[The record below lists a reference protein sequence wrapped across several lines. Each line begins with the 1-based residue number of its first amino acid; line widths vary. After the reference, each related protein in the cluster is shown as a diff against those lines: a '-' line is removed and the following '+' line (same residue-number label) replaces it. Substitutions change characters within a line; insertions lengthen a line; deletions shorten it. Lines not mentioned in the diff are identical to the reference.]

1 MKKSPFHYQLP
12 SVITTSYSTHSG
24 KEDIQDRGAQSQ
36 VFLPVTALQSQRRGP
51 SGAHPGHL
59 KADGLQGA
67 RLPNKVP
74 VVPLGCLAL
83 PLCLSPPQVK
93 PTTQEQPCSP
103 HDQLP

>member
-12 SVITTSYSTHSG
+12 SLITTSYSTHSG

-51 SGAHPGHL
+51 SGAHTGHL
-59 KADGLQGA
+59 KADGPQGA

-74 VVPLGCLAL
+74 VVPQGCLAL

-93 PTTQEQPCSP
+93 PTTQEPPCSP